1 MIDDDRDRV
10 GKEQAATTAK
20 TNAHK
25 LGWFSVI
32 HYGRLKQRTDLS
44 NSPRT
49 MRGHP
54 ILRLHET
61 DSRKLWLKK
70 GVGKEPYM
78 GVEEDRA
85 ESQRL
90 FRPGV
95 FLEEVSLTRD

>member
-1 MIDDDRDRV
+1 
-10 GKEQAATTAK
+10 
-20 TNAHK
+20 
-25 LGWFSVI
+25 
-32 HYGRLKQRTDLS
+32 
-44 NSPRT
+44 